1 MLDGAD
7 IETII
12 YGAIAALNAER
23 DPGDQIPA
31 SPDTALFGVDAVL
44 DSLSFVSLITDVETS
59 LNVDHGLDI
68 SLADDRALS
77 RAQSPYETVAT
88 LRDYVVELVE
98 EGR

>member
-1 MLDGAD
+1 MLTSHD

-23 DPGDQIPA
+23 DPTDQIPA
-31 SPDTALFGVDAVL
+31 SPGTALFGVDAVL
-44 DSLSFVSLITDVETS
+44 DSLSFVSLVTDVETT

-68 SLADDRALS
+68 SLADDRAMS

-88 LRDYVVELVE
+88 LRDYIVELT
-98 EGR
+98 EGG